1 MSDAPY
7 DLRDYVLD
15 ELSAEQRAD
24 VERYLQS
31 SAEAREEVERLKVTQ
46 RALLSVPDEEVPRRV
61 AFVSDKVFE
70 PSPAVRM
77 WRAFWGETPRLAMG
91 LAAVLLVLF
100 GGLWLVEPTVT
111 ADASGWRI
119 AFGSPAAP
127 DARAPVVQQAGLSEA
142 EMRQLMRQLITE
154 SEARQSEAV
163 AELVSEESGKVTRA
177 LRTEVEA
184 SRQSAE
190 QAYFLLKGDLDR
202 LQRDAAEV
210 SVASMER

>member
-15 ELSAEQRAD
+15 ELSPEQRAD

-31 SAEAREEVERLKVTQ
+31 SAEAREEVERLMLTQ
-46 RALLSVPDEEVPRRV
+46 RALLSLPDEEVPRRV

-70 PSPAVRM
+70 PSAAVRM

-119 AFGSPAAP
+119 AFGSPARPA
-127 DARAPVVQQAGLSEA
+127 AEAPVVEQAGLSEA
-142 EMRQLMRQLITE
+142 QVRQIMRELTAE
-154 SEARQSEAV
+154 SEARQSKAM
-163 AELVSEESGKVTRA
+163 AELVSEESGKVSRA
-177 LRTEVEA
+177 LRTELEA
-184 SRQSAE
+184 SGKASE
-190 QAYFLLKGDLDR
+190 QAYFLLKADLDR

-210 SVASMER
+210 SVASLER